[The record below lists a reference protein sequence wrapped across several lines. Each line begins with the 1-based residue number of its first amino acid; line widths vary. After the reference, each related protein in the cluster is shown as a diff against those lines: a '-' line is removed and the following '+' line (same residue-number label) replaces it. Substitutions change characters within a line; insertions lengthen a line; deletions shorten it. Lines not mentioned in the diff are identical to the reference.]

1 MTMYGTNVT
10 RTEWT
15 DAQIT
20 TLKDRWAKGW
30 SGTQIMGELP
40 FSRSAIMGKI
50 SRLKLPPRDQG
61 HGSQRKLKQYAA
73 VPAQAAPA
81 PRTEATPARPFLAPP
96 PAPRLRNGHDPS
108 QRRNPSQNILAKIAL
123 AEAEPGLP
131 ENLKGDAPDGTGVKF
146 IDLAPGACKWPK
158 GDPLEDSFEF
168 CGCKALPDLPYCAPH
183 ARKATAPPQSR
194 NRMQRAIAS
203 V

>member
-1 MTMYGTNVT
+1 MYGTNIT

-20 TLKDRWAKGW
+20 TLKTLWAKGC

-50 SRLKLPPRDQG
+50 SRLKLPPRDKG
-61 HGSQRKLKQYAA
+61 HASPRSSIRIAR
-73 VPAQAAPA
+73 A
-81 PRTEATPARPFLAPP
+81 PRTEVAPAETLSARPFLAPP
-96 PAPRLRNGHDPS
+96 PAPRLRNGRDPGE
-108 QRRNPSQNILAKIAL
+108 RRNPSQNILHAIAI
-123 AEAEPGLP
+123 AGTEPGLP
-131 ENLKGDAPDGTGVKF
+131 ETLKGDAPDGTGVKF
-146 IDLAPGACKWPK
+146 ADLERGQCKWPK
-158 GDPLEDSFEF
+158 GSPGEPDFEF
-168 CGCKALPDLPYCAPH
+168 CGCRALPDLPYCAH
-183 ARKATAPPQSR
+183 HTRKAIAPTQSR